1 MDTCA
6 TCRFFVRPKA
16 SADIGMC
23 RGGPPTVVMVGMT
36 QHPVTQRPMPTTDS
50 FWPHVRHTEFCAM
63 HSRNLAPRKKSI
75 DFSTLSDLT
84 SA

>member
-16 SADIGMC
+16 STDIGMC
-23 RGGPPTVVMVGMT
+23 HGGPPTVVMVGMA
-36 QHPVTQRPMPTTDS
+36 QHPVTQRPMPMTDS
-50 FWPHVRHTEFCAM
+50 FWPQVRQTEICGM
-63 HSRNLAPRKKSI
+63 HSRGLAPRMEPI
-75 DFSTLSDLT
+75 DLSKLSDLA